1 MPILRKYLR
10 RGLPALC
17 GLGCWLQT
25 AAQSA
30 QLADTAQVLANIEAG
45 QQLETTDLEGAK
57 HLYRQVLQRS
67 RQIGWRTGIFKYYA
81 NYSAVLM
88 MQSRTD
94 SSLILNLEALALA
107 RRGSRPEE
115 LMGVLTNLGRTYTAL
130 DAHEQAIDHLLE
142 ARQIAAQYQLTEK
155 VGIVIDNLALAYGAL
170 RRFPEAIRYHH
181 EAIGYFGP
189 QQDTVGIAYSYS
201 NLGIAFMRSRQYDSA
216 SWYLQAANKLNQRI
230 RDNYL
235 QMTLL
240 LNEAGVWI
248 LQKNYQAV
256 RPLCEQAL
264 ALATQLQQA
273 DGASNALYGLALAD
287 FFGRRFASANTLARQ
302 GLQYAKAAS
311 SKSGMQKQLE
321 LLSELAIVANDLP
334 LYDSLNRESTALSDS
349 INNELIQKNSLGLA
363 IRYETVQQ
371 QLRIAS
377 LEKDQ
382 AVKRQWNW
390 LLGVAL
396 VAACIIGYLMYR
408 MFKNRQQLAR
418 QQADLQQHR
427 IEELERAQQL
437 MATQALLKG
446 QEEERTRLAR
456 DLHDGLGSMLSGVKL
471 SLGAVKGNMILTDE
485 YAQLFGRALDKLDE
499 SIAEMRRVAHSMMP
513 EALLRLGLQQAVQD
527 FCDGL
532 KNISPMKISCQLYGD
547 NKRLSAGAEI
557 VIYRVVQELVNN
569 VLKHAQATELLVQV
583 VQSAEQIS
591 ITVEDNGR
599 GFDTST
605 LPAGAGLQNVRS
617 RVAYLNGQLEIKS
630 SPQQGTFVHLDI
642 PIDTAV

>member
-1 MPILRKYLR
+1 MPILRKQLLR
-10 RGLPALC
+10 SFATVC
-17 GLGCWLQT
+17 VVGCWLVS

-30 QLADTAQVLANIEAG
+30 QLADTVQLLADIKTAQGLEA
-45 QQLETTDLEGAK
+45 TDLEGAK
-57 HLYRQVLQRS
+57 SIYRRVRQRS
-67 RQIGWRTGIFKYYA
+67 EQIGWRTGTFKYYA
-81 NYSAVLM
+81 NYTAVLM
-88 MQSRTD
+88 MQSRAD
-94 SSLILNLEALALA
+94 SSLTLNLEALALA
-107 RRGSRPEE
+107 RRSSRPEE

-142 ARQIAAQYQLTEK
+142 ARQVATQYQLTQQS
-155 VGIVIDNLALAYGAL
+155 GILVDNLALAYGAL

-181 EAIGYFGP
+181 EAISYFGP

-201 NLGIAFMRSRQYDSA
+201 NLGIAFLRSQQYDSA
-216 SWYLQAANKLNQRI
+216 SWYLQAAATLNQRLN
-230 RDNYL
+230 DSYL
-235 QMTLL
+235 RLTIL
-240 LNEAGVWI
+240 LNEASV
-248 LQKNYQAV
+248 LLMKKEYAAM

-264 ALATQLQQA
+264 ALAQQLAQ
-273 DGASNALYGLALAD
+273 GERASSALFGLALAD
-287 FFGRRFASANTLARQ
+287 FFDRRFSSATTHARQ
-302 GLQYAKAAS
+302 GLQYAKEAS
-311 SKSGMQKQLE
+311 SKSGMQKHLE

-334 LYDSLNRESTALSDS
+334 LYDSLNRESNALSDS
-349 INNELIQKNSLGLA
+349 INNEVIQKSSLGLQ
-363 IRYETVQQ
+363 IRYETSQQ

-390 LLGVAL
+390 LLAFAL
-396 VAACIIGYLMYR
+396 AAAAIIGYLMYR

-418 QQADLQQHR
+418 QHAALQQHR
-427 IEELERAQQL
+427 IEELEQAQQL
-437 MATQALLKG
+437 LATQALLKG

-471 SLGAVKGNMILTDE
+471 SLGAVKGNMLLTDE

-513 EALLRLGLQQAVQD
+513 EALLRLGLQQAIQD

-532 KNISPMKISCQLYGD
+532 KSISPMKISCQLYGD
-547 NKRLSAGAEI
+547 SKRLSAGAEI

-569 VLKHAQATELLVQV
+569 VLKHAEATELLVQV

-599 GFDTST
+599 GFDQRI
-605 LPAGAGLQNVRS
+605 LPAGAGLQNVQS

-630 SPQQGTFVHLDI
+630 LAGHGTFIHFDI
-642 PIDTAV
+642 PIETSA